1 MSTVDVAPPV
11 DSVTSLSTPNQP
23 SPPPPSEPLSVPAPS
38 NAPNEAAQSTL
49 TPEPI
54 PADAQNSQPVTA
66 AASPSSQAQQL
77 DDADA
82 NEAATYGTRS
92 RNRGGRAR
100 PNYADDK
107 ELDLEI
113 EAAGRITQNKGTKK
127 VIPVA
132 DPVVSDAPPTA
143 FSAVNNHI
151 ANIDGDAPAQEDS
164 HAGTPAPA
172 PAPSKKRKQPG
183 SSSTIPNTPAAYTT
197 GPRSKAPQPAH
208 YVETNMMSFSRGG
221 AKLNAKKQLVADD
234 GTALSANGMA
244 ACTHLFSP
252 TDLLRPCLPRLRTSW
267 RSLLPCPHHGVSP
280 CWQRS
285 YRTHRRDSSEL
296 VLQT

>member
-1 MSTVDVAPPV
+1 MSTTDVGPPV
-11 DSVTSLSTPNQP
+11 DSVTSLSTPNQA

-66 AASPSSQAQQL
+66 AASPSSQPQQL
-77 DDADA
+77 EDADS

-113 EAAGRITQNKGTKK
+113 EAAGRITQNKGSKTEM
-127 VIPVA
+127 PVP
-132 DPVVSDAPPTA
+132 DPVFLDAPPAA
-143 FSAVNNHI
+143 FAAVNNHV
-151 ANIDGDAPAQEDS
+151 ANIDGDVPANEHS
-164 HAGTPAPA
+164 NAGTPVPA

-183 SSSTIPNTPAAYTT
+183 SSSTIPNATATYTA
-197 GPRSKAPQPAH
+197 GPRSKALQPAH
-208 YVETNMMSFSRGG
+208 YVETNMMSFSRSG
-221 AKLNAKKQLVADD
+221 AKLNAKRQLVADD
-234 GTALSANGMA
+234 GTALSANGTA
-244 ACTHLFSP
+244 ACTHPPF
-252 TDLLRPCLPRLRTSW
+252 PC
-267 RSLLPCPHHGVSP
+267 
-280 CWQRS
+280 
-285 YRTHRRDSSEL
+285 
-296 VLQT
+296 